1 MRPIESQRQLCDL
14 NLNAYFKTPVDFSL
28 FADLK
33 SLHLD
38 WGPGA
43 ESIGALSQ
51 LEDLSINRY
60 PGTDLSLFHELARLR
75 RLRIASAGRLT
86 SLRGIEA
93 FNCLEEIRLL
103 DLRVLSDIDP
113 IAGVS
118 ETLRSLEFNT
128 CRKIARLDAV
138 RPLRNL
144 SRLHVLNCGD
154 IESLAPVLG
163 LPLKTLLF
171 YESTNIRDGDLGVLL
186 KLPELTDTSFA
197 NRRHYSN
204 TREEIQARLSA
215 KG

>member
-1 MRPIESQRQLCDL
+1 VRPIESQRHLRDL
-14 NLNAYFKTPVDFSL
+14 NLNAYFKTPVDFSVFTEL
-28 FADLK
+28 QR
-33 SLHLD
+33 LHLD

-43 ESIGALSQ
+43 ESIAAATQ

-60 PGTDLSLFHELARLR
+60 PGTDLALFRELARLR
-75 RLRIASAGRLT
+75 RLRLASGRRLT

-93 FNCLEEIRLL
+93 FRRLEELRLL
-103 DLRVLSDIDP
+103 DLRVLSDLDP
-113 IAGVS
+113 IVGVS

-128 CRKIARLDAV
+128 CRKIDRLDAL

-144 SRLHVLNCGD
+144 TRLHVLNCGD

-163 LPLKTLLF
+163 LPLEALLF